1 MLRWVSNSAV
11 HSIDVI
17 HFYHASCDSI
27 PSVDNTANCT
37 LYCMSFQS
45 SACAGV
51 GYSDP
56 VLSTLH
62 WAMYG
67 QCGQTIAM
75 AAAYVPGLSVRG
87 EGVMH
92 SSASPAGTHHRC
104 CCCWP
109 QGDGAF
115 LPCEQAT
122 TAPPVVTHPWLQWP
136 FLHPPPLPPTWPT
149 TSPYMAGQVSDRPTS
164 LAALPE
170 AHPIRKSQGT
180 IVSVMASP

>member
-1 MLRWVSNSAV
+1 MLRWFSNSAV

-45 SACAGV
+45 SACTGV

-56 VLSTLH
+56 VLSILH

-67 QCGQTIAM
+67 QRGQTIAM
-75 AAAYVPGLSVRG
+75 AAAYVPGLPVRG

-92 SSASPAGTHHRC
+92 SSASPAGTHHHCCCC

-122 TAPPVVTHPWLQWP
+122 RGD
-136 FLHPPPLPPTWPT
+136 PPLASVALPAPPT
-149 TSPYMAGQVSDRPTS
+149 TSPYMAHHFPLHGRSG
-164 LAALPE
+164 L
-170 AHPIRKSQGT
+170 
-180 IVSVMASP
+180 